1 MLVARS
7 LFLEFRKGTV
17 IEVTIPNILLKES
30 DNVTAFRVRSQN
42 VTVKDP
48 QYIDSVIQIKSMDI
62 DYIMEYPLSFTG
74 LYKTQI
80 IVKIDGFKMTFYYT
94 FVNMVIDLLAGFG
107 MYANHAYEYFC
118 KSENMFDFQF
128 PFCNVQLFCVRL
140 RCQPHHSHSG
150 RQRRERRYA
159 H

>member
-1 MLVARS
+1 MNRS

-17 IEVTIPNILLKES
+17 IEVTSPNILLKES

-48 QYIDSVIQIKSMDI
+48 KYIDSIVQIKSMDI
-62 DYIMEYPLSFTG
+62 DYLMEFPLSFTG

-80 IVKIDGFKMTFYYT
+80 IVKIDGFRMTFYYT

-118 KSENMFDFQF
+118 KSENMFDFRI
-128 PFCNVQLFCVRL
+128 CLLIQLFRVDF
-140 RCQPHHSHSG
+140 RC
-150 RQRRERRYA
+150 
-159 H
+159 